1 MNNGDILSAL
11 VPVIVLLLLG
21 IVTAIASRVVG
32 VSPIVG
38 YILLGL
44 ILRAIGEP
52 TVPTQS
58 SIKLFSE
65 LGILFLL
72 FEIGLHFSAKQIR
85 EHASDIFA
93 FGPLQVVFATVG
105 LSSIALCFGI
115 AAPAAALIGG
125 ILSLS
130 STAVVER
137 LIIERRQR
145 SCPVGL
151 TAVAVL
157 VFQDLAGILLLVVE
171 GALGAGKAV
180 GAAVA
185 IAVAK
190 ATFALI
196 VTILGARLVAE
207 PLLNLIARSRNDEVF
222 TATALLIAS
231 RRVGRLGRSD
241 CPLLSGRSLVGLP

>member
-1 MNNGDILSAL
+1 
-11 VPVIVLLLLG
+11 
-21 IVTAIASRVVG
+21 
-32 VSPIVG
+32 
-38 YILLGL
+38 
-44 ILRAIGEP
+44 
-52 TVPTQS
+52 
-58 SIKLFSE
+58 
-65 LGILFLL
+65 
-72 FEIGLHFSAKQIR
+72 
-85 EHASDIFA
+85 
-93 FGPLQVVFATVG
+93 
-105 LSSIALCFGI
+105 
-115 AAPAAALIGG
+115 
-125 ILSLS
+125 
-130 STAVVER
+130 
-137 LIIERRQR
+137 
-145 SCPVGL
+145 L

-196 VTILGARLVAE
+196 VTILGARLLAE

-222 TATALLIAS
+222 TATALLVAS